1 MMLFPSL
8 VGPTAVFEL
17 GKKGTHL
24 RDPSENPSI
33 AASGS
38 LGPLRFRSYE
48 ECRSLSSIPS
58 CSLGATYD
66 VALLQVEE
74 CGFHRRATINVLE
87 LSETPPLGPA
97 AHLRKECHSSGGSPG
112 ALLTET
118 SRLGRLLWRVGE
130 NLFFKQEMELSLIGL
145 QNAGKTSL
153 VNVIANFLSADI
165 DVFAGIVGGIQ
176 YEEGDQGKRYHKIVG
191 SWRPA

>member
-1 MMLFPSL
+1 MLFPSL

-66 VALLQVEE
+66 VALLEVEE

-97 AHLRKECHSSGGSPG
+97 AHLRKECHVGMGGTITLGG
-112 ALLTET
+112 ATYCATFDHGGFLVGPLILPVA
-118 SRLGRLLWRVGE
+118 RLGV
-130 NLFFKQEMELSLIGL
+130 
-145 QNAGKTSL
+145 
-153 VNVIANFLSADI
+153 
-165 DVFAGIVGGIQ
+165 
-176 YEEGDQGKRYHKIVG
+176 
-191 SWRPA
+191 